1 MAQEPR
7 QIFPNDLIA
16 HRAIGVKLPLGQKGV
31 FGSTYTTK
39 DAIKYNLVNYLLTNP
54 GEIPGNPTFGAGLR
68 QFIFEQVQSD
78 TLEGIEGVIR
88 DGVRDNVPN
97 VDINNVTISASPDRN
112 QIQVQLNYSIPFTG
126 VSDELELAFN

>member
-1 MAQEPR
+1 MASEPL

-16 HRAIGVKLPLGQKGV
+16 HRAIGVRLPLSEKGV
-31 FGSTYTTK
+31 FGSTFTTK

-68 QFIFEQVQSD
+68 EFIFEQVHNDS
-78 TLEGIEGVIR
+78 LEGIEEVIR
-88 DGVRDNVPN
+88 DGVSENISNVN
-97 VDINNVTISASPDRN
+97 INGIVLSSTPDRN
-112 QIQVQLNYSIPFTG
+112 QITIQINYSIPATG